1 MFGPIFGAFNLF
13 LVLAGLTILA
23 IFSALV
29 LFFLFRRNEKIAKT
43 AAVRSVCCL
52 NASDLRLV
60 DDGFKIAH

>member
-43 AAVRSVCCL
+43 AAVVSAVL
-52 NASDLRLV
+52 TLLTFVWWMMAL
-60 DDGFKIAH
+60 K